1 MTANEVYLTHYIWQ
15 KSCGW
20 VKVHEYTC
28 DGLVGAK
35 AKEREIRAR
44 YPDDI
49 VKIDIR
55 YPRSA
60 TLKETS

>member
-1 MTANEVYLTHYIWQ
+1 MIENEVYLTHYIWQ

-28 DGLVGAK
+28 NGLAGAK

-44 YPDDI
+44 YPHDV
-49 VKIDIR
+49 VKFDIR

-60 TLKETS
+60 SRKETS